1 MNKEIE
7 KALIEHRIDPII
19 LGIIDKHNNSIDAPY
34 HSKDH
39 MYLVAH
45 NVMLIAANE
54 NFDDETVLCALLS
67 ALMHDVNHSAGLY
80 DDDVNISNA
89 LVATLDIITEYNST
103 KLSDS
108 DEINNERYQNIVD
121 AIKQT
126 RFPYLSKPQT
136 TTSKLLVD
144 SDLLCMY
151 HCESREQFK
160 KGLEEELGT
169 QITWNSSYHFF
180 NDHIHMISTATG
192 LTMFKNMLHDLSNL
206 TD

>member
-19 LGIIDKHNNSIDAPY
+19 LDIIDKHNNSIDAPY
-34 HSKDH
+34 HSKNH

-80 DDDVNISNA
+80 DDDVNVSNA

-151 HCESREQFK
+151 R
-160 KGLEEELGT
+160 
-169 QITWNSSYHFF
+169 YH
-180 NDHIHMISTATG
+180 
-192 LTMFKNMLHDLSNL
+192 LS
-206 TD
+206 